1 MPERALTR
9 FCIVFAILLA
19 GSACAAVTPTV
30 GKGDTRAS
38 TASPTLAVGAK
49 GGSPSPI
56 SGVVDPSVNCVAK
69 PSGAPMVMVGEA
81 IYEVADPTHPRLL
94 CQVKNTTVHLFT
106 ADTFEYIRRSGDS
119 GTEVVLHSMSSG
131 NESVV
136 AGWPIRVW
144 NAFGNAGTWTPDGNS
159 AATFVQSTGAN
170 ALTLQVWLFAQ
181 SKTTM
186 IWEFPIGV
194 AQDICP
200 FGLTPATLAFSA
212 DGQYL
217 VAGWPVGQG
226 ALPLRVFRVADGALV
241 QGFDIT
247 DTGALWS
254 RSGHRLYLNARSW
267 TPEDGFA
274 PLSDATYWPHMAGL
288 SPDGAEVA
296 YTDHGVGAATT
307 SRLATQYLRVY
318 VYDIAGKNTL
328 QLTTQDRAE
337 VTFVKDG
344 WVWYWDKIPF
354 TTCPD
359 PTALGQR
366 VFAMQVGTGI
376 EQPVV
381 FATGESP
388 TELQSGWSPGQFWP
402 NS

>member
-1 MPERALTR
+1 M
-9 FCIVFAILLA
+9 
-19 GSACAAVTPTV
+19 
-30 GKGDTRAS
+30 
-38 TASPTLAVGAK
+38 
-49 GGSPSPI
+49 
-56 SGVVDPSVNCVAK
+56 VVL
-69 PSGAPMVMVGEA
+69 GQA

-94 CQVKNTTVHLFT
+94 CQVKNTTAHLFT

-131 NESVV
+131 SESVV
-136 AGWPIRVW
+136 AGWPIRLW
-144 NAFGNAGTWTPDGNS
+144 NVVGNAGTWTPDGNS
-159 AATFVQSTGAN
+159 AATFVLSTGPN
-170 ALTLQVWLFAQ
+170 VLTLQVWVFAQ
-181 SKTTM
+181 SHTTM
-186 IWEFPIGV
+186 LWEFPQGV
-194 AQDICP
+194 AEDVCP
-200 FGLTPATLAFSA
+200 FGLSPPTLAFSA

-226 ALPLRVFRVADGALV
+226 AVPLRVYRVADGALI

-254 RSGHRLYLNARSW
+254 RTGHRLYVNARSW
-267 TPEDGFA
+267 TPEEGFA
-274 PLSDATYWPHMAGL
+274 PLSGATYWPYMAGL
-288 SPDGAEVA
+288 SPDGSEVA
-296 YTDHGVGAATT
+296 YTDLGDQRAATS
-307 SRLATQYLRVY
+307 SRLSTPLRVN
-318 VYDIAGKNTL
+318 VYDIAGKKTL
-328 QLTTQDRAE
+328 QLTTQDRAA

-354 TTCPD
+354 ANCPD
-359 PTALGQR
+359 PTGLGQR

-388 TELQSGWSPGQFWP
+388 TELQSGWSAGQFWP